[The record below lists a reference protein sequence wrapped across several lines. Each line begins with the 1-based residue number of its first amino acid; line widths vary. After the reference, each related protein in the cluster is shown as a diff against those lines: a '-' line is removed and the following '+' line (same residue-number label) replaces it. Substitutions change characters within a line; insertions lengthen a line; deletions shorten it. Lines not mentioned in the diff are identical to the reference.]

1 MRLCS
6 LLLTGL
12 LVPTLALA
20 AENPKVA
27 ALAKEGHWLATG
39 WAAHAPML
47 GKAAP
52 KLDLDGW
59 LNGEVSPAAMR
70 GKIVVVDFWA
80 TWCGP
85 CRASVPHNHVLAKM
99 YADRGVVLFGAC
111 GSGRGEEKMAEVTK
125 ATGLAYPTARVAKAS
140 TTAWNVQW
148 WPTYAVID
156 RSGTLRAIG
165 LKPDYVEQVIEA
177 LLVEQPWK

>member
-1 MRLCS
+1 LS
-6 LLLTGL
+6 FLLSGL
-12 LVPTLALA
+12 GFA

-27 ALAKEGHWLATG
+27 ALAREGHWLDSG

-47 GKAAP
+47 GKPAP
-52 KLDLDGW
+52 SLDLGGW
-59 LNGEVSPAAMR
+59 LNGEVKASAMQ

-80 TWCGP
+80 TWCPP
-85 CRASVPHNHVLAKM
+85 CRASVPHNNELAKK
-99 YADRGVVLFGAC
+99 YAGQGVLLLGAC
-111 GSGRGEEKMAEVTK
+111 GSGRGEEKMEEVAR

-156 RSGTLRAIG
+156 RNGTLRAVG
-165 LKPDYVEQVIEA
+165 LKPDYVEKVIEA
-177 LLVEQPWK
+177 LLAE